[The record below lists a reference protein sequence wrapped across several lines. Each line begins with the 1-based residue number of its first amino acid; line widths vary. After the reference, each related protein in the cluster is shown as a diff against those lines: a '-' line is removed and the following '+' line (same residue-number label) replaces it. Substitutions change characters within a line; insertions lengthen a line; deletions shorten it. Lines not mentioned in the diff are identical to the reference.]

1 MVATAH
7 NRGPDRRHR
16 VDRASA
22 RPATRLAWSMCALSL
37 ALTALGLLL
46 LVLSTTRSDANIFD
60 YWIETTAIAVS
71 FSTVGA
77 IIASR
82 RPEHPIGWLF
92 CTIGLLAAVDHFCGE
107 YATYALLGQ
116 PDALPAGEAAAWVRS
131 WVWSVTGGI
140 GVFLLLLFPDGR
152 MPGVRWRYLAWLNA
166 LVAVLGAIALAF
178 SPGPIDGLGPIRNP
192 LGVDLL
198 GSALMGSAV
207 NLVEVLQV
215 AIALAAAVSP
225 FVRLRHARFEK
236 RQQIKWFAYAAA
248 ILIIGAGVM
257 SLVPD
262 VTDAWWV
269 RSLGLVLYVVGIVG
283 VPVTVGIAILRH
295 HLFNIDLIINLTLV
309 YGALTAALTFVY
321 FGSAVLLQGT
331 LRALTGEDSQLAVVA
346 STLAIAAL
354 FSPLRRAIQSFI
366 DRRFYRKK
374 YDARK
379 TLEAFSAKLRDET
392 DLDALSDDLVGVVRE
407 TMQPAHASLWLR
419 PDLGERAGSLRGRVG
434 SGAERFFS

>member
-1 MVATAH
+1 MVVTAH
-7 NRGPDRRHR
+7 NRGPHRRHD
-16 VDRASA
+16 VDRVST
-22 RPATRLAWSMCALSL
+22 RPATWLAWSMCALSL
-37 ALTALGLLL
+37 ALTALAILL
-46 LVLSTTRSDANIFD
+46 LVLMSRLRSGANIFD

-77 IIASR
+77 VIASR
-82 RPEHPIGWLF
+82 RPEHPVGWLF

-107 YATYALLGQ
+107 YATYALPGQ

-131 WVWSVTGGI
+131 WVWSVTGGL

-166 LVAVLGAIALAF
+166 VVAVVGAIALAF
-178 SPGPIDGLGPIRNP
+178 SPGPIDGLGSIRNP
-192 LGVDLL
+192 LGVDSL
-198 GSALMGSAV
+198 GSAVMGSAV

-215 AIALAAAVSP
+215 VIALAAAVSP

-236 RQQIKWFAYAAA
+236 RQQIKWFAYAAT
-248 ILIIGAGVM
+248 ILIIGAGIM

-262 VTDAWWV
+262 VADAWWV

-295 HLFNIDLIINLTLV
+295 HLFNIDLLINRTLV
-309 YGALTAALTFVY
+309 YGALTAALSFVY

-354 FSPLRRAIQSFI
+354 FSPLRRGIQSFI
-366 DRRFYRKK
+366 DRRFYRSK

-407 TMQPAHASLWLR
+407 TMQPAHVSLWLR
-419 PDLGERAGSLRGRVG
+419 PDLGERAGSLRSRM
-434 SGAERFFS
+434 AEPRGTRR